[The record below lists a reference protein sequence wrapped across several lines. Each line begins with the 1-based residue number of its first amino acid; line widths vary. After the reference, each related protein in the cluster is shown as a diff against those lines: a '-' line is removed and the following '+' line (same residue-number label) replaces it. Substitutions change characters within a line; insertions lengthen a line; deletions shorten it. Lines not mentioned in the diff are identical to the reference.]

1 MTIQIKYVVI
11 VCLVTA
17 AVSAS
22 ITRYYFPQV
31 TVQTKTVEAD
41 HSVTHNDVKTV
52 THEVKKPDGEV
63 DTDITTIDS
72 TVHTDTDTKT
82 AQVVQLA
89 PEKNWYVGATA
100 SITGVNFANPAYG
113 VQVNRRILGPIFLG
127 GTVNTKGEFGI
138 SLGMEF

>member
-1 MTIQIKYVVI
+1 MTIQLKYAAI
-11 VCLVTA
+11 ACLVVA

-22 ITRYYFPQV
+22 VTRYYFPQV

-41 HSVTHNDVKTV
+41 HSVTQNNVKTV

-72 TVHTDTDTKT
+72 TVHTDTNTETKQAT
-82 AQVVQLA
+82 QIA
-89 PEKNWYVGATA
+89 PQKDWYIAATA

-127 GTVNTKGEFGI
+127 GTVNTKGEFGV